1 MTQEPIYPVKQ
12 YIGARYVPI
21 FGRKNENTI
30 EWDNSKPYEPLSVVT
45 YQGNSYTSKQ
55 YVPSNIEI
63 TDETYWALTG
73 NYNAQIEQYR
83 QETARKLNTVAHDD
97 SLTGEG
103 TTNNPLKLSDN
114 IKNTLQQVPNIQQ
127 EVTTNNTRM
136 KRNYVLLGDS
146 WTVVHDYALYK
157 QLKQLNPNSK
167 WYDYGVGGSVVQQLP
182 QQIAKA
188 QQDTTLHVEEITDV
202 IIVMGTNNVF
212 WKNLNGYSDITAT
225 DAFTAFKSVKDYFPT
240 ANIHYFPNNSKTL
253 NEGRNRLYR
262 NIINGA
268 IKANIQVHPESLYWL
283 AGKLSA
289 YNGDDQEG
297 VQHLSD
303 NGYISFAN
311 FINNIVHGGSPFYL
325 SQWIGNTESHDYHN
339 PSSADDI
346 NSDTLKIVNING
358 AEITTIGYLTNVILS
373 FTYFA
378 DEKIDIVLWA
388 NVKITSPVT
397 TGKNYI
403 TCDNWN
409 AKIAPHTLPYIFLG
423 TYYKTYEQPSYITNL
438 SNNFSSGFT
447 SLDSNKSTLK
457 NIYISIPYIT
467 SNVNTF
473 HMTFNALTSITNFGI

>member
-1 MTQEPIYPVKQ
+1 MANTPVRQ

-21 FGRKNENTI
+21 FADPT
-30 EWDNSKPYEPLSVVT
+30 EWDNQRTYEPLTIVIH
-45 YQGNSYTSKQ
+45 QGNSYTARQ
-55 YVPSNIEI
+55 HVPVGIDINNAEF
-63 TDETYWALTG
+63 WALTG
-73 NYNAQIEQYR
+73 NYNAQVEQYR
-83 QETARKLNTVAHDD
+83 QEAASKLNTVAHDD

-127 EVTTNNTRM
+127 EVTTNNTLYKTRM

-146 WTVVHDYALYK
+146 WTVVHNYALYN

-167 WYDYGVGGSVVQQLP
+167 WYDYGIGGSVVQELP

-188 QQDTTLHVEEITDV
+188 QRDTTLHVEEITDV

-212 WKNLNGYSDITAT
+212 WKNLNGYSDITDTA
-225 DAFTAFKSVKDYFPT
+225 AFTAFKSVKDYFPT

-289 YNGDDQEG
+289 YNGNDQEG

-325 SQWIGNTESHDYHN
+325 SQWIGTTEIHDYHN

-346 NSDTLKIVNING
+346 NSDTIKIVNING
-358 AEITTIGYLTNVILS
+358 DKITTIGYLTNAILS
-373 FTYFA
+373 FTYYA

-397 TGKNYI
+397 TGKNFI

-423 TYYKTYEQPSYITNL
+423 TYYKIYDQPSYITNL
-438 SNNFSSGFT
+438 SDNFSNGFT

>member
-12 YIGARYVPI
+12 YIGARYVPL
-21 FGRKNENTI
+21 FADHT
-30 EWDNSKPYEPLSVVT
+30 EWDNTRTYEPLTIVLHE
-45 YQGNSYTSKQ
+45 GNSYTSRQ
-55 YVPSNIEI
+55 YVPVGIDINNAEF
-63 TDETYWALTG
+63 WALTG
-73 NYNAQIEQYR
+73 NYNAQVEQYR
-83 QETARKLNTVAHDD
+83 KETASKLNTVAHDD

-103 TTNNPLKLSDN
+103 TTKNPLKLSDN

-127 EVTTNNTRM
+127 EVTTNNTLYKTRM

-146 WTVVHDYALYK
+146 WTVVHNYALYK

-167 WYDYGVGGSVVQQLP
+167 WYDYGIGGSVVQQLP

-212 WKNLNGYSDITAT
+212 WKNLNGYSDITVT

-289 YNGDDQEG
+289 YNGNDQEG

-303 NGYISFAN
+303 DGYVSFAN

-325 SQWIGNTESHDYHN
+325 SQWIGTTEIHDYHN

-373 FTYFA
+373 FTYYA

-397 TGKNYI
+397 TGKNFI

-423 TYYKTYEQPSYITNL
+423 TYYKIYDQPSYITNL
-438 SNNFSSGFT
+438 SDNFSNGFT
-447 SLDSNKSTLK
+447 SLDSNKSTSK

-467 SNVNTF
+467 SNVNSF
-473 HMTFNALTSITNFGI
+473 HMTFDALTSITNFGI